1 MSASDLYARLSREEL
16 VQVILEQQRQIA
28 ELQARLAAV
37 QAELEQLKRAG
48 KRQAAPFA
56 KGKRKA
62 QPKRPGRKRGQGPFR
77 HREAP
82 APEELTEPPV
92 EVPVMQ
98 PSCPACGGQLIE
110 EGLEFAYRTEL
121 PTPPQPQVTQYRI
134 QLCRCVEW
142 GQQVR
147 GEHPDVAPDQYGA
160 SAHRLGERA
169 VAPAQALHYGV
180 GVPVRKVPA
189 VLQMLTGI
197 EVTQSALTHDAQ
209 RRAGSSVGQVYQ
221 QLRARVPA
229 APAVHTDDTGW
240 RVGGQAAQL
249 MVFETATE
257 TVYQVRERHR
267 NEEVREVVPPEYEG
281 VLVTDRG
288 RSYDAQALA
297 GVRQQKCLAHIQRSI
312 SEVLEHQQGKAR
324 AFGQRLKGLLGQA
337 LDLWHAYQAGRA
349 PEFTPEAQQ
358 VQEAITYQLRDRRLK
373 NPDNQRLLNELGGHQ
388 DRGNLLRFL
397 DDPAIEPTN
406 NRAERALRPAVIA
419 RKVSQCS
426 KTPRGAETFAAFTSV
441 LRTLAKTHAGALI
454 EGLVHVFRFA
464 QLPPTPP
471 ESGP

>member
-1 MSASDLYARLSREEL
+1 MSPADPYATLSHEEL
-16 VQVILEQQRQIA
+16 VEVLVEQQHQIA
-28 ELQARLAAV
+28 ALQARLAAL
-37 QAELEQLKRAG
+37 QTELEQLKRAG

-56 KGKRKA
+56 KGQRKA
-62 QPKRPGRKRGQGPFR
+62 KPKRPGRKRGQGPFR
-77 HREAP
+77 YRAVP

-92 EVPVMQ
+92 EVPVTQ
-98 PSCPACGGQLIE
+98 TSCPACGGQLIE
-110 EGLEFAYRTEL
+110 DGLEFAYRTEI
-121 PTPPQPQVTQYRI
+121 PTPPQPQVTQYCI
-134 QLCRCVEW
+134 QLCRCVEC

-169 VAPAQALHYGV
+169 LATAHALHYGV

-189 VLQMLTGI
+189 VLRMLTGI

-209 RRAGSSVGQVYQ
+209 RRAAGRVGQVYQ
-221 QLRARVPA
+221 QLRTRVPA
-229 APAVHTDDTGW
+229 ASTVHTDDTGW
-240 RVGGQAAQL
+240 RVGGTPAQL
-249 MVFETATE
+249 MVFETVTE
-257 TVYQVRERHR
+257 TVYQVRARHR
-267 NEEVREVVPPEYEG
+267 NEEVREVVPEEYEG

-312 SEVLEHQQGKAR
+312 REVLEHQQGKAR
-324 AFGQRLKGLLGQA
+324 PFGQRLKGLLSQA
-337 LDLWHAYQAGRA
+337 LDLWHAYHEGRA
-349 PEFTPEAQQ
+349 PEFPTEAQQ
-358 VQEAITYQLRDRRLK
+358 LQETITHHLRDRRLK
-373 NPDNQRLLNELGGHQ
+373 NPDSQRLLNELGWHQ

-406 NRAERALRPAVIA
+406 NRAERALRPAVIT

-426 KTPRGAETFAAFTSV
+426 KTPRGAETFTAFTSV
-441 LRTLAKTHAGALI
+441 LHTLAKTQAGSLI

-464 QLPPTPP
+464 QLPTAQP